1 MYKSHPRGNFAGM
14 RDSNRGIY
22 FQPVRNVEKIDEDIL
37 KNLLYISN
45 DFQRIKSNSLLWKIK
60 I

>member
-1 MYKSHPRGNFAGM
+1 MYKNHPRGNFAGM

-45 DFQRIKSNSLLWKIK
+45 DFQRDKVK
-60 I
+60 

>member
-1 MYKSHPRGNFAGM
+1 MYKSHSRGNIAGM

-22 FQPVRNVEKIDEDIL
+22 FQPLRDVEKINEDIP